1 MTFTPNLGLVQMPE
15 LDNTASDRSTGAL
28 EMSVTK
34 SRHTSHAK
42 SNGKPKRKKYVKT
55 LREPSRRKYA
65 PISPALAAI
74 ALKVKKKPGQPLSRR
89 TPPAGNGWAQRVGRG
104 LAIHR
109 EKLGLSV
116 PGAAKRFGIDQHLL
130 YRIESGSLPQTTAL
144 HIDNVLAAFDLVIDD
159 VLKLAP
165 IK

>member
-1 MTFTPNLGLVQMPE
+1 MPE
-15 LDNTASDRSTGAL
+15 LDNTASDRSTGAID
-28 EMSVTK
+28 MSATK

-42 SNGKPKRKKYVKT
+42 SNGKPKRKKYIAT
-55 LREPSRRKYA
+55 LRAPAARR
-65 PISPALAAI
+65 PA
-74 ALKVKKKPGQPLSRR
+74 KKGANQKREQPLSRR

-116 PGAAKRFGIDQHLL
+116 PGAAAKFEIDQHLL
-130 YRIESGSLPQTTAL
+130 YRIESGSLPQTTGL